1 MKALILYR
9 SHYGNTRQVAEGIA
23 GELTSLGHVAAVQ
36 DLRRR
41 LPDMKDVDLIF
52 IGAPTRMARVT
63 RRALRVLK
71 RLRKLGAARKPL
83 AVFDTFGP
91 VPTEPEKLE
100 KGRKWLEPG
109 AAGLMQEAARTLGL
123 NVYPETLRCEVK
135 AMKGPLAD
143 GALEKAVVFV
153 RDFVSAAGQSRAG

>member
-9 SHYGNTRQVAEGIA
+9 SHYGNTRQVAEAIA
-23 GELTSLGHVAAVQ
+23 AELTSLGHVAAVQ

-41 LPDMKDVDLIF
+41 LPAMEDVDLIF
-52 IGAPTRMARVT
+52 VGAPTRMARVT
-63 RRALRVLK
+63 RRALHAFK

-91 VPTEPEKLE
+91 IPTEPEKLE

-109 AAGLMQEAARTLGL
+109 AAGLMHEAAKTLGL

-135 AMKGPLAD
+135 GMKGPLVD
-143 GALEKAVVFV
+143 GALEKAAAFV
-153 RDFVSAAGQSRAG
+153 REFVSAVAPVR

>member
-9 SHYGNTRQVAEGIA
+9 SHYGNTKQAAEA
-23 GELTSLGHVAAVQ
+23 MASQLTALGHAPVVQ
-36 DLRRR
+36 DLRKR
-41 LPDMKDVDLIF
+41 LPDPESFDLIL

-83 AVFDTFGP
+83 AVFDTYGP
-91 VPTEPEKLE
+91 IPTDPVKLE
-100 KGRKWLEPG
+100 KGRKWLTPG
-109 AAGLMQEAARTLGL
+109 AAGLMHDAAKALGL

-135 AMKGPLAD
+135 DIRGPLID
-143 GALEKAVVFV
+143 GALDKAAAFA
-153 RDFVSAAGQSRAG
+153 REFVSAVAPAR